1 MPLDPDRRALA
12 KLLVERSYIEGDFV
26 LASGRRSSVYFD
38 CRLTTCHAEAMPL
51 IARACLDELRRAGT
65 WPRSV
70 GGMTAGADPIAA
82 AIAYGSLAEGPPIDA
97 FSVRKERKSHGT
109 GKWIEG
115 CAESPVLVVEDAVTS
130 GGSAI
135 RAIERCREEGLEI
148 VHVVA
153 LVDREEGGMAAVE
166 AAVPGVPVTALFTR
180 SELDALRA
188 EEGRG

>member
-1 MPLDPDRRALA
+1 MDSDRKTLA
-12 KLLVERSYIEGDFV
+12 GLLVERSYIRGDFV
-26 LASGRRSSVYFD
+26 LTSGRRSSVYFD

-51 IARACLDELRRAGT
+51 IARACLAELRRAGT
-65 WPRSV
+65 WPRCV

-82 AIAYGSLAEGPPIDA
+82 AIAYGSLAEGPAIDA

-115 CAESPVLVVEDAVTS
+115 CAESPVVVVEDAVTS

-148 VHVVA
+148 VHVIA
-153 LVDREEGGMAAVE
+153 LVDREEGGMTAVE
-166 AAVPGVPVTALFTR
+166 AAAGGVPVTALFTR
-180 SELDALRA
+180 SELEALRA
-188 EEGRG
+188 GEAGG